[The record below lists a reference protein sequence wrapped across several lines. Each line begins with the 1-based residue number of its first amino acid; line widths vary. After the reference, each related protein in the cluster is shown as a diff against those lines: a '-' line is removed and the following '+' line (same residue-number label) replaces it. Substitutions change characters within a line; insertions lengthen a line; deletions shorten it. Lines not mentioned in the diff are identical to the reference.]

1 MVKYTCTGASGQFV
15 IAIKRRL
22 FGQSC
27 IHLYRAV
34 RRVYLREECQESVCS
49 QSEC

>member
-15 IAIKRRL
+15 KVINRRV

-27 IHLYRAV
+27 TRLYRDV
-34 RRVYLREECQESVCS
+34 RRVYLREECQDSLFTE
-49 QSEC
+49 